1 MTKIIH
7 KFPLKIIKN
16 QIIELPLF
24 SEILTVQVQRDK
36 ACLWALVNPS
46 ILSKEERHIDI
57 YGTGHEIQHDYN
69 LKYISTI

>member
-16 QIIELPLF
+16 QIIQLPLF

-36 ACLWALVNPS
+36 ACL
-46 ILSKEERHIDI
+46 
-57 YGTGHEIQHDYN
+57 
-69 LKYISTI
+69 